1 MKKMIS
7 FIWYLIIG
15 GILGWLAG
23 VILGKDVPGG
33 IIGNIVAGVIGSWIG
48 SMILGNWGW
57 RVSNFY
63 VFPALIGAVVLI
75 FIVSIILKSMRKAT

>member
-1 MKKMIS
+1 MIS

-15 GILGWLAG
+15 GVLGWLAG
-23 VILGKDVPGG
+23 VILGKNVPGG
-33 IIGNIVAGVIGSWIG
+33 IIGNIVAGVVGSWIG
-48 SMILGNWGW
+48 SMVLGNWGW

-75 FIVSIILKSMRKAT
+75 FIVSIILKGMRKAT

>member
-1 MKKMIS
+1 MIS

-15 GILGWLAG
+15 GVLGWLAG

-33 IIGNIVAGVIGSWIG
+33 IIGNIVAGVVGSWVG

>member
-1 MKKMIS
+1 MIS

-23 VILGKDVPGG
+23 AILGKDVPGG
-33 IIGNIVAGVIGSWIG
+33 VIGNIVAGVIGSWLG
-48 SMILGNWGW
+48 SAILGNWGW

-63 VFPALIGAVVLI
+63 VFPALLGAIVLI
-75 FIVSIILKSMRKAT
+75 FIVSFVMRAMRTKTS